1 MEFYFPDSQD
11 QINPAYDFVAEEHS
25 LFHVRQRD
33 DRYAHEI
40 HHAPPYSGVLVSKT
54 MVDGYGKGG
63 RYTSA
68 QRHRLYRLGVRRFF
82 RLPDELKAFGDCG
95 AFSYVDEHEP
105 PITVEEVVEFYGTC
119 GFDIGISVDHVIL
132 AYSAEADNG
141 TAEVDDDWHVRQQLT
156 LDLAKQFLEVRQRSG
171 YRFTPYGVAQGWS
184 PKSYAY
190 AVERLQELGFT
201 RIALGGMVPL
211 RTMQIVDC
219 LQAIQKIRKRG
230 VALHLLGVTR
240 TDHVGVFGSYG
251 VTSFDSTS
259 PFRQAFKDDKDNY
272 YVDDDVKLV
281 ALRVPPSDGNARLQ
295 ARIQAGQLDQREV
308 RAAER
313 EALRALR
320 AYDAGQAPYGPAL
333 EALQAYERLHDP
345 LRAGRRTQR
354 YREMLELAP
363 WKRCP
368 CAVCQRWGIEVAIFR
383 GTERNKR
390 RGFHNIWVF
399 NQTLQAQL
407 AGLNAGPNREG
418 RDRESAA

>member
-1 MEFYFPDSQD
+1 MDFYFPDSQD
-11 QINPAYDFVAEEHS
+11 QINPAYDFEAEEHS

-40 HHAPPYSGVLVSKT
+40 HYAPPYTGMLVSKT

-95 AFSYVDEHEP
+95 AFSYVDEPEP
-105 PITVEEVVEFYGTC
+105 PISVEEVVEFYGNC
-119 GFDIGISVDHVIL
+119 GFDAGVSVDHVIL
-132 AYSAEADNG
+132 AYAAGADDG
-141 TAEVDDDWHVRQQLT
+141 TVEVEDDWHVRQQLT
-156 LDLAKQFLEVRQRSG
+156 LDLAKKFLDARQRSG
-171 YRFTPYGVAQGWS
+171 RNFVPYGVAQGWS

-190 AVERLQELGFT
+190 AVDRLQQLGYT

-219 LQAIQKIRKRG
+219 LTAIHKVRKPG
-230 VALHLLGVTR
+230 VAFHLLGVTR
-240 TDHVGVFGSYG
+240 TDHVGVFASFG

-272 YVDDDVKLV
+272 YVDDEVKLV

-313 EALRALR
+313 DALRTLR
-320 AYDAGQAPYGPAL
+320 EYDAGKAPYGPAL
-333 EALQAYERLHDP
+333 EALEVYERLHDP

-363 WKRCP
+363 WKRCQ
-368 CAVCQRWGIEVAIFR
+368 CAVCQCWGIEVAIFR

-399 NQTLQAQL
+399 NQTLQGQL
-407 AGLNAGPNREG
+407 AGLAAGPESQG
-418 RDRESAA
+418 RHRESAA